1 LPLYS
6 RRLGAWID
14 PADVF
19 ITLYASDQSSFWLD
33 RQNHPSE
40 RFSVMG
46 HAHAKRTLGTA
57 AMFAELAQRSSEE
70 LDPAPPFRWR
80 PGFVGWLEY
89 QQDPLTTDELRGS
102 WIDAR
107 EALVFDH
114 DDRAV
119 WAIGEF
125 RDDNHFEEWLK
136 GGFIRLGL
144 SGGRRIGYQGSH
156 RLKVASKLKSLAH
169 SPDAYLGLVSR
180 AKAHIAA
187 GDVYQICLTNRVVA
201 THEADPLEV
210 FLRLRE
216 ANPAPYACYI
226 RQGNRSLVSVSPE
239 QFLTVSSEG
248 FISTRPIKG
257 TRPRSDNPVLDVETA
272 AELENNLKERAENLM
287 IVDLMRNDLAR
298 VAEAASVEVTELFT
312 VEPHPTVHQLVSTVT
327 GRLKPGVGAEEIIR
341 AVFPGGSM
349 TGAPKIR
356 AMQLIDSLE
365 NTPRGIYSGV
375 AGYFGTDGS
384 VDLGMVIRSLVFEGE
399 QVSIGVGGGITIDSD
414 PLSELEETELKA
426 KSLLAAIAL
435 DSPWR

>member
-1 LPLYS
+1 MQLYS

-19 ITLYASDQSSFWLD
+19 VTLYATDQNSFWLD
-33 RQNHPSE
+33 RQHHPTE
-40 RFSVMG
+40 RYSVMG
-46 HAHAKRTLGTA
+46 HAHAHRILGSA
-57 AMFAELAQRSSEE
+57 EMFAELAQRSAGQ
-70 LDPAPPFRWR
+70 LDPKPPFSWR

-89 QQDPLTTDELRGS
+89 QQDPLDSGELRGS
-102 WIDAR
+102 WLDAR

-114 DDRAV
+114 DARAV

-125 RDDNHFEEWLK
+125 QDDNHFEEWLK

-144 SGGRRIGYQGSH
+144 SGGRRIGYLGTH
-156 RLKVASKLKSLAH
+156 RLTKPSQLLQLAH
-169 SPDAYLGLVSR
+169 SPAAYLQLVER
-180 AKAHIAA
+180 ARGHIAA
-187 GDVYQICLTNRVVA
+187 GDVYQICLTNQVRA
-201 THEADPLEV
+201 SHNADPLEV

-226 RQGNRSLVSVSPE
+226 KQGETALVSVSPE
-239 QFLTVSSEG
+239 QFISLSSDG
-248 FISTRPIKG
+248 AISTRPIKG
-257 TRPRSDNPVLDVETA
+257 TRPRSENPILDAATA
-272 AELENNLKERAENLM
+272 SELEGNLKERAENLM

-298 VAEAASVEVTELFT
+298 IAEPASVEVTELFS

-327 GRLKPGVGAEEIIR
+327 GQLRAGVTAEEILR

-356 AMQLIDSLE
+356 AMQLIEELE
-365 NTPRGIYSGV
+365 QTPRGIYSGV

-384 VDLGMVIRSLVFEGE
+384 ADLGMVIRSLVFEGE
-399 QVSIGVGGGITIDSD
+399 QVSIGVGGGITIDSK
-414 PLSELEETELKA
+414 PAAELDETALKA

-435 DSPWR
+435 ESPWR